1 MSPLLIGSSDLAPDW
16 AAATLA
22 TTFASVVPQSNST
35 RAHGHYLLNPRVRRR
50 CVSPAHLVDRTPT
63 HSTHLCSTVCSKAR
77 NAHHALGSRLKNCI
91 TSLCAWKES
100 VIWFAHVSS
109 FVVLSPAVH
118 FEHLIF
124 LTHSSFHHDTRTRST
139 IRTTRSTPRTPSTSS
154 IPFRLSQSTS
164 SAIKS
169 HSGVKTCRVAE
180 TRTRQLP
187 QVMSPKSL

>member
-35 RAHGHYLLNPRVRRR
+35 RAHGHHLLNPRVRR

-100 VIWFAHVSS
+100 VIWSAHVSP
-109 FVVLSPAVH
+109 FVGLSPA
-118 FEHLIF
+118 
-124 LTHSSFHHDTRTRST
+124 T
-139 IRTTRSTPRTPSTSS
+139 STSS
-154 IPFRLSQSTS
+154 SSFTLPSISTPEHAAQSGQHDLLQEHPVHNQPLQAFPVDKQRHQES
-164 SAIKS
+164 LWRENLQ
-169 HSGVKTCRVAE
+169 SGGN
-180 TRTRQLP
+180 TRTTTP
-187 QVMSPKSL
+187 T